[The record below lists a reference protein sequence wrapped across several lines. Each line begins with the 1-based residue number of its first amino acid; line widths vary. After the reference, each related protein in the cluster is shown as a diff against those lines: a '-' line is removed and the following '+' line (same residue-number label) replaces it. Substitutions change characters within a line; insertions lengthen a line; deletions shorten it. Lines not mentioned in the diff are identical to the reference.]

1 MIMYCDFCGKEV
13 EVQSFPRIIDI
24 EKKITKEEY
33 VDLIHKQFPLAQKKY
48 IPEI

>member
-13 EVQSFPRIIDI
+13 EVQSFPRVIDI

-33 VDLIHKQFPLAQKKY
+33 YCLECFTTIY
-48 IPEI
+48 IKESK